1 MKKLLE
7 EIKDRLQELV
17 KDDGTVMLK
26 EVRKNNILLHGITI
40 KKADD
45 PICSIIYVD
54 PYLDDLKNRRITSD
68 FVVRQLLETL
78 KEAPCPDIIQDL
90 KRYNNVE
97 YLREHVQYQ
106 LISIEGNEKFLKDLI
121 YREVQGLAVIYR
133 VMLGKQAS
141 YLVSQT
147 MQKHFGFS
155 FEELDSWAYQNGIE
169 NGYCLENMTDIIGD
183 VELEGRVSEKDMKD
197 MENMMIL
204 RTNSLE
210 YGAAAVLFPE
220 FLEEVAETIQD
231 DLILLPSSVHEWIVF
246 PRKQFEYDSDLDH
259 LKEVVGEVN
268 NTLQK
273 QEILS
278 YHVFYYDRT
287 AEKFLCVR

>member
-7 EIKDRLQELV
+7 EIKDKLQELV
-17 KDDGTVMLK
+17 KDEGTVMLK
-26 EVRKNNILLHGITI
+26 EVQKNNILLHGITI

-45 PICSIIYVD
+45 IICSIAYVD
-54 PYLDDLKNRRITSD
+54 SYLEDLKNGWISLD
-68 FVVRQLLETL
+68 FVAQQLLETL
-78 KEAPCPDIIQDL
+78 KEAPCPDIILDL

-106 LISIEGNEKFLKDLI
+106 LISIEGNEEFLKDLI
-121 YREVQGLAVIYR
+121 YREIQGLAVIYR

-147 MQKHFGFS
+147 MQKKFGFS
-155 FEELDSWAYQNGIE
+155 FEDLDSWAHQNGKE
-169 NGYCLENMTDIIGD
+169 NGYRLENMMDIIGD
-183 VELEGRVSEKDMKD
+183 VELVGCVSEKDMK
-197 MENMMIL
+197 NMMIL

-210 YGAAAVLFPE
+210 YGAAVVLFPE
-220 FLEEVAETIQD
+220 FLKEVAETIQE
-231 DLILLPSSVHEWIVF
+231 DLILLPSSIHEWIVF
-246 PRKQFEYDSDLDH
+246 PKKQFEYDSDLDH